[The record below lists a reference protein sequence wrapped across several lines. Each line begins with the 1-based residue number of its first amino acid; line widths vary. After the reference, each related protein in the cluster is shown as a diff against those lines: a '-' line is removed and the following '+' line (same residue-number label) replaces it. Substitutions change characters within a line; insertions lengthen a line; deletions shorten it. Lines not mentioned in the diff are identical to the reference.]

1 MKRIKALI
9 IAVCLLMFA
18 SVASAA
24 WSIYPTLMG
33 GSEGKYI
40 VKLVLLGDGTA
51 LDTNVW
57 TNIRDAGA
65 QRVDGLY
72 IYRVTTVP
80 DGTNAPS
87 STYAITMT
95 DLMRDVATL
104 SARSTTATETVLTS
118 DQTVSGGFLSIAGY
132 LQLTCEDIGSGN
144 STTIYLELVP

>member
-1 MKRIKALI
+1 MKPFKVTI
-9 IAVCLLMFA
+9 IAICLLMLA

-24 WSIYPTLMG
+24 WGIYPSLLG

-40 VKLVLLGDGTA
+40 VKMVLLGDGTA

-72 IYRVTTVP
+72 IYRITTVP

-87 STYAITMT
+87 STYEVTMT

-104 SARSTTATETVLTS
+104 AARSTTATETVLTS
-118 DQTVSGGFLSIAGY
+118 DQTVSGGFISIAGY
-132 LQLTCEDIGSGN
+132 LNLTCEDIGSGN